1 MHIDK
6 IKNKYSAT
14 MFWPAWFSNL
24 LANDWW
30 AHSQP
35 STLRELCIMTSHSK
49 YTKLFF
55 HLTQMNLSQVDHS
68 AARDL
73 ENHFLGHQPRPPQ

>member
-55 HLTQMNLSQVDHS
+55 SPDTNEFVSGGPL
-68 AARDL
+68 R
-73 ENHFLGHQPRPPQ
+73 RP